1 VLRYAVGKTPEGHVM
16 LKVSRVFLTAAL
28 AALFLGLAACANQKQ
43 PAEQAL
49 AAIEKKFQESSA
61 EVQKYVP
68 ERYAEVEKSIQS
80 LRDSMAQQD
89 YGDVVSDAAAAE
101 DGLKRAIA
109 EARVKR
115 AQTMVEME
123 TEWNNLS
130 KEVPAMISAM
140 DKKITSQRG
149 RPPQGM
155 KADEWKQTIA
165 DYDAARDSWSK
176 AAAEI
181 SSKTFEAS
189 VLAARDAKAK
199 ISEIMEKLG
208 VKAA

>member
-1 VLRYAVGKTPEGHVM
+1 M

-28 AALFLGLAACANQKQ
+28 AAFFLGLAACANQKQ

-49 AAIEKKFQESSA
+49 AAIEKKFQESGA

-68 ERYAEVEKSIQS
+68 ERYAEVEKSVQS

-89 YGDVVSDAAAAE
+89 YGDVVTDAAAAE

-115 AQTMVEME
+115 AQAMVEME

-130 KEVPAMISAM
+130 KEMPAMISAM

-155 KADEWKQTIA
+155 KSDEWKQTVA
-165 DYDAARDSWSK
+165 DYDAARDLWSK
-176 AAAEI
+176 AVAEI
-181 SSKTFEAS
+181 TSKTFEAS

-199 ISEIMEKLG
+199 ISAIMEKLG